1 MKKIGLSFIIF
12 CAIVSTTAFAKD
24 TRIRIASD
32 YFKVGE
38 KYDPEETLCTCV
50 FNRNREDNIPSFPF
64 HGGMWECSKWG
75 DYGDCHEVKEIKG
88 TNVNGTNPE

>member
-24 TRIRIASD
+24 RIRIASD

-38 KYDPEETLCTCV
+38 KYDPEETLCSCV
-50 FNRNREDNIPSFPF
+50 FNKNREDNIPSFPF
-64 HGGMWECSKWG
+64 HGAMWECSDWDLVG
-75 DYGDCHEVKEIKG
+75 TCLAVEEIKG